1 MVDSLF
7 DSKDTLDEEMYTVL
21 ATVQALGFAD
31 EDGFKLAFVE
41 FIEDSLI
48 NVNTSL
54 LEGIIKEDEIASTIN
69 AVLNVLQPQDVRE
82 NTDFFRLSDVLLHT
96 SCVCCVVLYVCDIFC
111 VCLDNP
117 THTHLKQWEC

>member
-7 DSKDTLDEEMYTVL
+7 DSKDTLDEETYTVL
-21 ATVQALGFAD
+21 ATVQTLGFAD

-82 NTDFFRLSDVLLHT
+82 NTDFFRLSDVLLLT
-96 SCVCCVVLYVCDIFC
+96 SCVCCVVC
-111 VCLDNP
+111 VSR
-117 THTHLKQWEC
+117 

>member
-1 MVDSLF
+1 MSDSLF
-7 DSKDTLDEEMYTVL
+7 ESKDTLDEETYTVL

-41 FIEDSLI
+41 LVANNLTNASTSLI
-48 NVNTSL
+48 KGITK
-54 LEGIIKEDEIASTIN
+54 EGEIASTIN

-96 SCVCCVVLYVCDIFC
+96 SCVCCVVCA
-111 VCLDNP
+111 
-117 THTHLKQWEC
+117 